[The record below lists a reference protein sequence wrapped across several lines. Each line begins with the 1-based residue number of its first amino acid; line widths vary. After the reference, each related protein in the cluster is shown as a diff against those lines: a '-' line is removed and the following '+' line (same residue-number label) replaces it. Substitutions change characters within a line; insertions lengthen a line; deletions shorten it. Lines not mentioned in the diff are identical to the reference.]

1 MKKNQGFTLLEILLV
16 LVILAFASSAVVMY
30 ASNDDT
36 SLINRQTNQLAEDF
50 NFARNLATSKHR
62 LVGWQ
67 VTSQGYRFVQR
78 DVLGR
83 WQPIDSRALQPKNW
97 PENLQ
102 LLGLREELPSSY
114 QHQQAPLVVFF
125 PAGEVTSLK
134 FGLQLNEASKQLHLT
149 HNRLEEVAD

>member
-1 MKKNQGFTLLEILLV
+1 
-16 LVILAFASSAVVMY
+16 MY

-36 SLINRQTNQLAEDF
+36 SLVNRQAIQLAEDF

-83 WQPIDSRALQPKNW
+83 WQPIDSRALQPKVW

-102 LLGLREELPSSY
+102 LLGLQEDLPSNY
-114 QHQQAPLVVFF
+114 QNEQAPLVVFF

>member
-1 MKKNQGFTLLEILLV
+1 
-16 LVILAFASSAVVMY
+16 MY

-36 SLINRQTNQLAEDF
+36 SLVNRQAIQLAEDF

-78 DVLGR
+78 DALGR
-83 WQPIDSRALQPKNW
+83 WQPVDSRALQPKTW
-97 PENLQ
+97 PDDLQ
-102 LLGLREELPSSY
+102 LLGLQEELPNSY
-114 QHQQAPLVVFF
+114 QHQQTPLVVFF

-134 FGLQLNEASKQLHLT
+134 FSLQLNEASKQLHLT

>member
-1 MKKNQGFTLLEILLV
+1 MTHSQGFTLLEILLV

-83 WQPIDSRALQPKNW
+83 WLTIESRVLKPRHW
-97 PENLQ
+97 PEGLK
-102 LLGLREELPSSY
+102 LLGLQEDLPPDY
-114 QHQQAPLVVFF
+114 LAEQAPLVVFF

-134 FGLQLNEASKQLHLT
+134 FGLQLNEATKQLHLT
-149 HNRLEEVAD
+149 YNQLEEITD